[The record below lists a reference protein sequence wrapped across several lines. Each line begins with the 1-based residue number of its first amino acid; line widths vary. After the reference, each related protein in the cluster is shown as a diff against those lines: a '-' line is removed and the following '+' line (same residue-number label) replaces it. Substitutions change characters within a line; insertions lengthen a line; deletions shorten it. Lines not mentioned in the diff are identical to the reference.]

1 MIPAVKCCAL
11 LQLRPGQQ
19 VLLRQNERRREA
31 TLMQVASG
39 RVSNIANLHGGLTP
53 SCDAALTAD
62 RIVCRARP
70 VFIQC
75 VSIQILLMRVTC
87 SRNKLQ
93 SYLEMSKQLT
103 RCTMIQK
110 GEFVH
115 SRTKVTIAPAN
126 IRRASN
132 DASSIEWNRRR
143 TQARSPQREQ
153 WVIMIKQSWKLLD
166 NLIQTTRPQHQL
178 HADTLGSSSKS
189 WRFYKPWPNTTW
201 KHVVKTYTN

>member
-1 MIPAVKCCAL
+1 
-11 LQLRPGQQ
+11 
-19 VLLRQNERRREA
+19 
-31 TLMQVASG
+31 MQVASG

-75 VSIQILLMRVTC
+75 VPIQILLMRVMC

-103 RCTMIQK
+103 RCTMTQK
-110 GEFVH
+110 VEFVH

-132 DASSIEWNRRR
+132 DASSIE
-143 TQARSPQREQ
+143 
-153 WVIMIKQSWKLLD
+153 
-166 NLIQTTRPQHQL
+166 
-178 HADTLGSSSKS
+178 
-189 WRFYKPWPNTTW
+189 
-201 KHVVKTYTN
+201 